1 MQAARGTPL
10 TPTPPARRRGGLLPL
25 VLLVALGVVVVDQV
39 SKAIVVARLE
49 GHDAVH
55 VIGTFLILEVT
66 RNSGAAFSLGT
77 GSTVLFSA
85 IAIAVIVV
93 LVRVSQRLTSVWW
106 AIAFGGLLGGA
117 LGNLVC
123 RIFRAPGPFR
133 GYVVDWIQLPHWP
146 VFNVADACITCSA
159 VLMVILSIRDVPL
172 TGARVAD
179 STETADGGNTSTTD
193 TSASDASERNTGE

>member
-10 TPTPPARRRGGLLPL
+10 TPTPAQRRRGSLVPV
-25 VLLVALGVVVVDQV
+25 VLLVALGVVVLDQV
-39 SKAIVVARLE
+39 SKAIVVATLE
-49 GHDAVH
+49 GHPPVR
-55 VIGTFLILEVT
+55 VIGGLLTLDVT

-93 LVRVSQRLTSVWW
+93 LVRVAQRLTSVWW

-117 LGNLVC
+117 LGNLFC
-123 RIFRAPGPFR
+123 RLFRAPGPFR
-133 GYVVDWIQLPHWP
+133 GNVVDWIQLPHWP

-172 TGARVAD
+172 T
-179 STETADGGNTSTTD
+179 
-193 TSASDASERNTGE
+193 DAPAPEPANDE